1 MTRIEGATQLVDSLP
16 IDAWAVATSGTRDTA
31 LTRLT
36 HTRLPVPSVLITA
49 DDVTRGKPDPE
60 AYLLAAAKLGV
71 RPSRCVVVE
80 DAPPGITAG
89 QAAGMR
95 VVAVVTTHS
104 RHELVE
110 ADVVVARLV
119 GIRIVTNDNQPGGR
133 LLVRVGEAPSR
144 PDSTRW

>member
-1 MTRIEGATQLVDSLP
+1 MR
-16 IDAWAVATSGTRDTA
+16 GTG
-31 LTRLT
+31 
-36 HTRLPVPSVLITA
+36 LPVPSVLITA
-49 DDVTRGKPDPE
+49 DDVTHGKPDPE

-80 DAPPGITAG
+80 DAPPGIKAG

-119 GIRIVTNDNQPGGR
+119 GIQIVTKDNQPGGR
-133 LLVRVGEAPSR
+133 LLVRVVQTPSR
-144 PDSTRW
+144 RDPTRW